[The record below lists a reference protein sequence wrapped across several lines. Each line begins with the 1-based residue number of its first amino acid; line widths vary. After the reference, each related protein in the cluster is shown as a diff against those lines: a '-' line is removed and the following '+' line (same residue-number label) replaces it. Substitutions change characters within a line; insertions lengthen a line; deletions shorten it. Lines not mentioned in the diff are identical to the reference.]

1 MNASGSSPSHSPSD
15 PDPVPDVGLSS
26 AARESLVRAVDSEQ
40 LFAGHNE
47 IRVRHRG
54 EEYRLRITRQGKLI
68 LTK

>member
-1 MNASGSSPSHSPSD
+1 MRMVGSESRPSD
-15 PDPVPDVGLSS
+15 FPSGPD
-26 AARESLVRAVDSEQ
+26 ARLNARDEDLVRAVDSEQ
-40 LFAGHNE
+40 LFAGRNE

>member
-1 MNASGSSPSHSPSD
+1 MSSIPYSPSPERDQSPAPQPRTEVPVVESD
-15 PDPVPDVGLSS
+15 
-26 AARESLVRAVDSEQ
+26 R
-40 LFAGHNE
+40 LFDGRTE